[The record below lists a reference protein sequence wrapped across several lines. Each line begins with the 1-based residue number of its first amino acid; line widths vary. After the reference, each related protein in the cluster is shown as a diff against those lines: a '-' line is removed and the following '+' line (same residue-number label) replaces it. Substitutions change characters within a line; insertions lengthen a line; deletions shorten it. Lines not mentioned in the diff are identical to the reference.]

1 MSDRTTGLKMGVYD
15 SEFRPMNVFIRYD
28 QKMQDIITPPKNY
41 IEMCE
46 IAKKLSS
53 KFPHVRI
60 DLYNQNG
67 AIWFGETTFFSGSG
81 YTLFDPDEF
90 DFMMGEAFKLP
101 QRKGIR

>member
-1 MSDRTTGLKMGVYD
+1 MEVYD

-28 QKMQDIITPPKNY
+28 QRMQDTVKPPKNY
-41 IEMCE
+41 NEMCQ

-53 KFPHVRI
+53 KFPHVRV

-81 YTLFDPDEF
+81 YTIFEPDEF
-90 DFMMGEAFKLP
+90 DFMMGKAFKLP